1 VTFDRFRA
9 VLAIIGRPVT
19 ARSLFLARLAAQ
31 IFGVLREAP
40 RPWTWRRTVR
50 REFARSL
57 HHSIAGGLLTTL
69 GAAALIG
76 LALVGQAIFWLGSAG
91 EGTLIGPILVA
102 VLVREVTPLIVGFL
116 LLGRTGTV
124 ILAELGTVRLAG
136 QIDVLEAQGI
146 DPFLIL
152 VLPRAVATALS
163 AFTLGMMFILAAL
176 MTGFV
181 TGSMLGQVSKSLPI
195 FLDTVVAAM
204 RPVDFALFP
213 IKMVSIGMLVSL
225 VCSSTALSADRDD
238 ALGDI
243 LARGLTSGVLAVM
256 VTSVLLSLAA

>member
-1 VTFDRFRA
+1 MKFARVRA
-9 VLAIIGRPVT
+9 FLAALGHPITLR
-19 ARSLFLARLAAQ
+19 ALFVARLAAQ
-31 IFGVLREAP
+31 TFGVLREAP

-57 HHSIAGGLLTTL
+57 RHSIAGGLLTTL

-76 LALVGQAIFWLGSAG
+76 LALVGQALFWLGSAG
-91 EGTLIGPILVA
+91 EGTLVGPILVA

-124 ILAELGTVRLAG
+124 ILAELGAVRLAG
-136 QIDVLEAQGI
+136 HVDVLEAQGI
-146 DPFLIL
+146 DPFLVL
-152 VLPRAVATALS
+152 VLPRALATALS
-163 AFTLGMMFILAAL
+163 GFTLGMMFILAAL
-176 MTGFV
+176 LSGFAA
-181 TGSMLGQVSKSLPI
+181 GSALGQGSKSLLV

-225 VCSSTALSADRDD
+225 VCSSTALSADPDD
-238 ALGDI
+238 ELGDV
-243 LARGLTSGVLAVM
+243 LARGFTSGVLAVM
-256 VTSVLLSLAA
+256 LTSVLLSLAA